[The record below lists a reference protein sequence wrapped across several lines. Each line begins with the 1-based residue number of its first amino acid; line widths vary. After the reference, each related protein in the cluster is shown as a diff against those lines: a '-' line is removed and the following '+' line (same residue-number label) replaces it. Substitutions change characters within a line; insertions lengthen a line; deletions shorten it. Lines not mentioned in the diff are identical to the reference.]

1 MTTLKLDSKMTT
13 SAKGAI
19 EPLIGQLYA
28 TPGMRIIGVVEL
40 AHDERNQAA
49 PGSDKEEWVKAR
61 IVGLEIANEKQEEA
75 LRQAMAAL
83 HLHRT
88 AYGTVT
94 EDADVELSERTLE
107 LTGGLLHAIE
117 ASRLRT
123 ACLHWEQY
131 ARRVMAVKEPT
142 TTELLHELAAIAD
155 GLGAVLRAVRDA
167 EQKDEG

>member
-1 MTTLKLDSKMTT
+1 MTTLKLDSKMSKT
-13 SAKGAI
+13 AKAAL

-28 TPGMRIIGVVEL
+28 TPGMHIVGVVEF

-49 PGSDKEEWVKAR
+49 PGSDKEEWVKTR
-61 IVGLEIANEKQEEA
+61 IVGLEIANEKQEDA
-75 LRQAMAAL
+75 LRQAMRAL

-107 LTGGLLHAIE
+107 LTGNLLHAIE
-117 ASRLRT
+117 AARLRS
-123 ACLHWEQY
+123 AALHWEQY
-131 ARRVMAVKEPT
+131 ARRVLAVKEAT

-155 GLGAVLRAVRDA
+155 GLGAAIRAVREA
-167 EQKDEG
+167 EQGEG

>member
-13 SAKGAI
+13 AAKAAI

-28 TPGMRIIGVVEL
+28 TPGMHIIGIVEL
-40 AHDERNQAA
+40 AHVDRLQVA
-49 PGSDKEEWVKAR
+49 PGGDKEEFVKTR
-61 IVGLEIANEKQEEA
+61 IVALEVANEKQEDA

-107 LTGGLLHAIE
+107 LTGNLLHAIE
-117 ASRLRT
+117 AARLRS
-123 ACLHWEQY
+123 AALHWEQY
-131 ARRVMAVKEPT
+131 ARRVLAVKEPT

-155 GLGAVLRAVRDA
+155 GLGAAIRAVREV
-167 EQKDEG
+167 EQGEG